1 MKSRQLPANDTDKV
15 FSGKERNMSVAM
27 RVILALACLSVLL
40 GAASC
45 QHNMPVERQY
55 SNGIEKA
62 ILKVHSA
69 MKKAAEN
76 LDTDTLYSYVLD
88 TNKGSIIE
96 NGRLFL
102 TRKDSLESTKQGL
115 GRLKG
120 LSYSYTQRHITVLSP
135 VAALWV
141 GQGTATATLEDGR
154 EFSSPFAES
163 IVFVKKGGKWKVLHA
178 HRSSPFQR

>member
-1 MKSRQLPANDTDKV
+1 
-15 FSGKERNMSVAM
+15 MSVTI
-27 RVILALACLSVLL
+27 RVIFASACLLVLL
-40 GAASC
+40 SMAGC
-45 QHNMPVERQY
+45 EHNALVERQY
-55 SNGIEKA
+55 GDDIEKA
-62 ILKVHSA
+62 VLKAHSS
-69 MKKAAEN
+69 MQKAAEN
-76 LDTDTLYSYVLD
+76 LDVDTLYSYVLD

-135 VAALWV
+135 TAVLWV
-141 GQGTATATLEDGR
+141 SQGTATATLEDGR
-154 EFSSPFAES
+154 EFSSPFTES
-163 IVFVKKGGKWKVLHA
+163 IIFVNRGGKWKVLHA